1 MDQRRYQG
9 TVAIL
14 KMYLEAGD
22 IRSDLYVVV
31 NRKKNA
37 DGLKEDVEETE
48 QEDDPYTVAKDKE
61 DVSFEDSKAQLLTVD
76 PNAEKQ
82 EPIEVELA

>member
-37 DGLKEDVEETE
+37 DGLKENLDTE
-48 QEDDPYTVAKDKE
+48 SEDDQFKDKE
-61 DVSFEDSKAQLLTVD
+61 DVSFEDSRAQLMTVD
-76 PNAEKQ
+76 PVSYTHLTL
-82 EPIEVELA
+82 PTIYSV